1 MTNPPAA
8 VTRLRLVAV
17 ARLEPTTI
25 LLGMLV
31 GVLGLVLGC
40 GGGAGSDA

>member
-1 MTNPPAA
+1 MMNPPAA
-8 VTRLRLVAV
+8 VTRLQLVAV

-25 LLGMLV
+25 LLTMLV

-40 GGGAGSDA
+40 RGRAGSDA